1 VLEEYASLS
10 GNKDNKK
17 KATALEKDR
26 TLAARD
32 G

>member
-10 GNKDNKK
+10 DYKDNKK
-17 KATALEKDR
+17 KPTTLEKGR